1 MSESPKPRLWLAPI
15 IGFLFSGCMALPF
28 LIPPLVEFGAN
39 LLRTA
44 VNNYGD
50 AHERNMENLLMSL
63 RQTTNPNVQQGIY
76 TNPYGANP
84 YGQTGVY
91 QQPGYSSQDYQTA
104 QGYPSSQGYPYSQD
118 YSQPGYDP
126 YQAQAPQYGTPQGYP
141 SSPDYSQQAYDP
153 YQSQPPS
160 YGGNFPYGNNP
171 YPNQGQQTQPYAVN
185 PVYPDQQATIP
196 GYSSYPQGQYPQQG
210 NAYPNNQNAYPNQ
223 NTYPNQLP
231 YSNQNPYHQQ
241 QGQPY
246 PESSYPP
253 NGQEQSYSTPYG
265 NTEIPPA
272 PTYPNQPETSPEY
285 QSAQPQTTQPT
296 SEPISLDVLLVKKHV
311 VNGVQ
316 SYLPIKDGDILLDG
330 RGNAQAGDKFRVM
343 FRAKTD
349 CYIYVIAVDG
359 SAWAQGLFP
368 SASSPFA
375 NPVKAGK
382 QFVLPEGN
390 NWFSLDQFK
399 GIETIFV
406 VASLARRQD
415 IEQIMTTISG
425 RERNPTD
432 KPQSVSEPA
441 IVPDGY
447 AGARPSSSPFAFQT
461 SQEGRQELLP
471 TTYFVKTAGE
481 DLRITR
487 WFRHQ

>member
-1 MSESPKPRLWLAPI
+1 
-15 IGFLFSGCMALPF
+15 MALPF

-50 AHERNMENLLMSL
+50 THERNMENLLTSL
-63 RQTTNPNVQQGIY
+63 RQTTNPLMQQGING
-76 TNPYGANP
+76 NPYGADP

-91 QQPGYSSQDYQTA
+91 QQPGYANQEYQATQGYPSA
-104 QGYPSSQGYPYSQD
+104 QGYPN
-118 YSQPGYDP
+118 
-126 YQAQAPQYGTPQGYP
+126 PQ
-141 SSPDYSQQAYDP
+141 DYSQQAYDP
-153 YQSQPPS
+153 YQTQAQQPHYS
-160 YGGNFPYGNNP
+160 GNTPYSTNP
-171 YPNQGQQTQPYAVN
+171 YPNQGQQTQPYGGN
-185 PVYPDQQATIP
+185 PVYSDQQATVP
-196 GYSSYPQGQYPQQG
+196 GYSPYPQNQYPQQG
-210 NAYPNNQNAYPNQ
+210 SAYPNNQNAYPNQ
-223 NTYPNQLP
+223 NPNQAP
-231 YSNQNPYHQQ
+231 YSNQ
-241 QGQPY
+241 
-246 PESSYPP
+246 SSYPQQDQLYP
-253 NGQEQSYSTPYG
+253 DTSYPTNQPAQPYSAPYG
-265 NTEIPPA
+265 NTEIAPA
-272 PTYPNQPETSPEY
+272 PSYPNQPSPALENQTAQAET
-285 QSAQPQTTQPT
+285 AQPIT
-296 SEPISLDVLLVKKHV
+296 EPISLDVLLVKKHV

-349 CYIYVIAVDG
+349 CYVYVIAVDG

-375 NPVKAGK
+375 NPVKAG
-382 QFVLPEGN
+382 QQHVLPEGN
-390 NWFSLDQFK
+390 NWFSLDQYK

-406 VASLARRQD
+406 VASHAPRRD
-415 IEQIMTTISG
+415 IEQILTTITG

-447 AGARPSSSPFAFQT
+447 AGTRPSSSPFALQT
-461 SQEGRQELLP
+461 SQQEQQELLP

-487 WFRHQ
+487 WFQHQ